1 MGKKLTPPD
10 ISSLPLDDQFAILLH
25 KKIMHKRGSAKR
37 QAKKYY
43 IDQYKKT
50 GVIPKPLI
58 LAAQGIMEGRQCS
71 GRPRS
76 LDSAVKKRFIEMV
89 KASSDLHDS
98 RFLFITR
105 NARKVTN
112 YHKWLQEDFQQK
124 ISLSALRRCVKKEK
138 LQFYLNKPDFEDDQL
153 PDTYFNPQAVFD
165 LIQLDGCFFHYL
177 KIRDDQGKWRKPL
190 VMEYFDTGSR
200 YMFVLEAYFSES
212 NENSV
217 ELFSR
222 FLLSTD
228 FADKK
233 IRIRPD
239 NAKGFLNLKRPIQEL
254 NLKYSMPDR
263 FYLAPDFARVN
274 APKHK
279 VHLESSHRS
288 LHDFEI
294 SVIRRFEDKIIK
306 TEPAVTFKNNRPQ
319 KITVTYLDIDMRQL
333 RQSQMIQAYR
343 RQHNEGSHRFSV
355 KGKVLRWIPKEKF
368 QQYLQTVPTIAF
380 KAQHVHNFIKYGF
393 VKKKTTVSKKA
404 HITFNNQ
411 SYVVVEKEKF
421 SRQSSTKVV
430 VSQYDAK
437 LLIFENKPD
446 GIYLA
451 DALCQGPSKKPKFNQ
466 NKDRIKLSEID
477 RIIFF
482 LQEKNMS
489 VHIKTLIKCYRQ
501 GLTFKM
507 AKQIYDKNRRK
518 YHQYN
523 RLPES
528 KKQMARFNAFIMD
541 CQRYQRKDQN
551 TIYAQPQGE

>member
-1 MGKKLTPPD
+1 MEKKLTHTD

-43 IDQYKKT
+43 IDQYNKT

-58 LAAQGIMEGRQCS
+58 LAGQGMMEGRQCS
-71 GRPRS
+71 GRPRA
-76 LDSAVKKRFIEMV
+76 LDSQVKKRFIEMV
-89 KASSDLHDS
+89 KASSDPDDS

-105 NARKVTN
+105 NARKVTS

-124 ISLSALRRCVKKEK
+124 ISLSALRRCVKNEK
-138 LQFYLNKPDFEDDQL
+138 LQFYLKKPDFEDDQL
-153 PDTYFNPQAVFD
+153 PDTYFNPEAVFD
-165 LIQLDGCFFHYL
+165 LIQVDGCFFHYL

-190 VMEYFDTGSR
+190 VMEYYDTGSR
-200 YMFVLEAYFSES
+200 YMFALQAYFSES

-239 NAKGFLNLKRPIQEL
+239 NAKGFVNLKRPIREL
-254 NLKYSMPDR
+254 NLKYSMPER
-263 FYLAPDFARVN
+263 FYLAPDFAGVN

-294 SVIRRFEDKIIK
+294 SIIRSFEDKIIK
-306 TEPAVTFKNNRPQ
+306 TEAGFIFKNKKPQ

-355 KGKVLRWIPKEKF
+355 KGKVLRWVPKEKF
-368 QQYLQTVPTIAF
+368 QQYMQTVPTITF
-380 KAQHVHNFIKYGF
+380 QAQHVQDFMKYGF
-393 VKKKTTVSKKA
+393 VKKNASVSKNG
-404 HITFNNQ
+404 HITFNKQ
-411 SYVVVEKEKF
+411 TYVVVEKEKF
-421 SRQSSTKVV
+421 SRRTSTKVV
-430 VSQYDAK
+430 VSEYDDK
-437 LLIFENKPD
+437 LLIFENQPD

-451 DALCQGPSKKPKFNQ
+451 EALCQGPSEKPKFNP
-466 NKDRIKLSEID
+466 NKDRFKSSEID
-477 RIIFF
+477 RIIFL
-482 LQEKNMS
+482 LQENNMS
-489 VHIKTLIKCYRQ
+489 VQIKTLIQCYRK

-507 AKQIYDKNRRK
+507 AKQIYDQNHSK

-528 KKQMARFNAFIMD
+528 KKAIARFNAFIMD
-541 CQRYQRKDQN
+541 CQRYQR
-551 TIYAQPQGE
+551 

>member
-1 MGKKLTPPD
+1 MGKKLTLPD

-58 LAAQGIMEGRQCS
+58 LAGHGIMEGRQCS

-76 LDSAVKKRFIEMV
+76 LDSAVQKRFIEMV
-89 KASSDLHDS
+89 IASSDPDDS

-105 NARKVTN
+105 NARKVTS
-112 YHKWLQEDFQQK
+112 YHKWLQEDFQQN
-124 ISLSALRRCVKKEK
+124 ISLSALRRCVKNEK
-138 LQFYLNKPDFEDDQL
+138 LHYYLKKPDFEDDQL
-153 PDTYFNPQAVFD
+153 PDTYFNPEQVFD
-165 LIQLDGCFFHYL
+165 LIQVDGCFFHYL

-200 YMFVLEAYFSES
+200 YMFVLEAYFAES

-217 ELFSR
+217 ALFTR

-254 NLKYSMPDR
+254 NLKYSMPHR
-263 FYLAPDFARVN
+263 FYLAPDFAGVN

-294 SVIRRFEDKIIK
+294 SIIRRFEDKILK
-306 TEPAVTFKNNRPQ
+306 TEPALIFKNKKPQ

-333 RQSQMIQAYR
+333 RQSKMIEVYR
-343 RQHNEGSHRFSV
+343 RQHNEGSHRFLV
-355 KGKVLRWIPKEKF
+355 KGKVLSWIPKEKF
-368 QQYLQTVPTIAF
+368 QQYMQTLPTIAF
-380 KAQHVHNFIKYGF
+380 EAEHVQEFMKYGF
-393 VKKKTTVSKKA
+393 VKKKATVSKKG

-411 SYVVVEKEKF
+411 TYVVVEKEKF
-421 SRQSSTKVV
+421 SRQTSTKVV
-430 VSQYDAK
+430 VSEYDGK

-451 DALCQGPSKKPKFNQ
+451 EALCQGPSEKPKFNQ
-466 NKDRIKLSEID
+466 NQDKIKSSEID

-489 VHIKTLIKCYRQ
+489 VHIKTLIKCYRK
-501 GLTFKM
+501 GLSFKM
-507 AKQIYDKNRRK
+507 AKQIYDQNRRK

-528 KKQMARFNAFIMD
+528 KKQIARFNVFIMD
-541 CQRYQRKDQN
+541 CQRYQRQDQN

>member
-1 MGKKLTPPD
+1 MT
-10 ISSLPLDDQFAILLH
+10 
-25 KKIMHKRGSAKR
+25 
-37 QAKKYY
+37 
-43 IDQYKKT
+43 
-50 GVIPKPLI
+50 
-58 LAAQGIMEGRQCS
+58 
-71 GRPRS
+71 
-76 LDSAVKKRFIEMV
+76 
-89 KASSDLHDS
+89 
-98 RFLFITR
+98 
-105 NARKVTN
+105 
-112 YHKWLQEDFQQK
+112 
-124 ISLSALRRCVKKEK
+124 
-138 LQFYLNKPDFEDDQL
+138 
-153 PDTYFNPQAVFD
+153 
-165 LIQLDGCFFHYL
+165 
-177 KIRDDQGKWRKPL
+177 KPL

-200 YMFVLEAYFSES
+200 YMFVLEAYFAES

-217 ELFSR
+217 ALFTR

-254 NLKYSMPDR
+254 NLKYSMPHR
-263 FYLAPDFARVN
+263 FYLAPDFAGVN

-294 SVIRRFEDKIIK
+294 SIIRRFEDKILK
-306 TEPAVTFKNNRPQ
+306 TEPALIFKNKKPQ

-333 RQSQMIQAYR
+333 RQSKMIEVYR
-343 RQHNEGSHRFSV
+343 RQHNEGSHRFLV
-355 KGKVLRWIPKEKF
+355 KGKVLSWIPKEKF
-368 QQYLQTVPTIAF
+368 QQYMQTLPTIAF
-380 KAQHVHNFIKYGF
+380 EAEHVQEFMKYGF
-393 VKKKTTVSKKA
+393 VKKKATVSKKG

-411 SYVVVEKEKF
+411 TYVVVEKEKF
-421 SRQSSTKVV
+421 SRQTSTKVV
-430 VSQYDAK
+430 VSEYDGK

-451 DALCQGPSKKPKFNQ
+451 EALCQGPSEKPKFNQ
-466 NKDRIKLSEID
+466 NQDKIKSSEID

-489 VHIKTLIKCYRQ
+489 VHIKTLIKCYRK
-501 GLTFKM
+501 GLSFKM
-507 AKQIYDKNRRK
+507 AKQIYDQNRRK

-528 KKQMARFNAFIMD
+528 KKQIARFNVFIMD
-541 CQRYQRKDQN
+541 CQRYQRQDQN

>member
-1 MGKKLTPPD
+1 MGKKLTVPD

-25 KKIMHKRGSAKR
+25 KKIMHKHGSAKR

-58 LAAQGIMEGRQCS
+58 LAGQGIMEGRQCS

-89 KASSDLHDS
+89 IASSDPDDS

-105 NARKVTN
+105 NARKVTS
-112 YHKWLQEDFQQK
+112 YHKWLQEDFHQN
-124 ISLSALRRCVKKEK
+124 ISLSALRRCVKNEK
-138 LQFYLNKPDFEDDQL
+138 LHYYLKKPDFEDDPL
-153 PDTYFNPQAVFD
+153 SDTYFNPREVFD
-165 LIQLDGCFFHYL
+165 LIQVDGCFFHYL
-177 KIRDDQGKWRKPL
+177 KIRDEHGKWRKPL

-200 YMFVLEAYFSES
+200 YMFVLEAYFAES

-217 ELFSR
+217 ALFAC

-239 NAKGFLNLKRPIQEL
+239 NAKGFLNLKRPIREL
-254 NLKYSMPDR
+254 NLKYSMPER
-263 FYLAPDFARVN
+263 FYLAPDFSGVN

-294 SVIRRFEDKIIK
+294 SIIRRFEDKIIK
-306 TEPAVTFKNNRPQ
+306 TEPGFIFKNKKPQ
-319 KITVTYLDIDMRQL
+319 KITVTYLDIDMQQL
-333 RQSQMIQAYR
+333 RDSKMIQAYR
-343 RQHNEGSHRFSV
+343 RQHNESSHRFSV
-355 KGKVLRWIPKEKF
+355 KGKVSRWIPKEKF
-368 QQYLQTVPTIAF
+368 QQYMQTVPTIAF
-380 KAQHVHNFIKYGF
+380 EAEHVLEFMKYGF
-393 VKKKTTVSKKA
+393 VKKNATVSKKG
-404 HITFNNQ
+404 HITLNNQ
-411 SYVVVEKEKF
+411 TYVVVQKEKF
-421 SRQSSTKVV
+421 SRQTSTAVV
-430 VSQYDAK
+430 VSEYDGK

-451 DALCQGPSKKPKFNQ
+451 EALCQGPSKKPKFNP
-466 NKDRIKLSEID
+466 NKDRIPSSEID

-482 LQEKNMS
+482 LQEKRMS
-489 VHIKTLIKCYRQ
+489 VHNKTLIKCYRQ
-501 GLTFKM
+501 GLSFKM
-507 AKQIYDKNRRK
+507 VTQIYDQNRRK
-518 YHQYN
+518 YHQYD
-523 RLPES
+523 RLPKP
-528 KKQMARFNAFIMD
+528 KKEIARFNAFIMD
-541 CQRYQRKDQN
+541 CHRYQRKDHHSV
-551 TIYAQPQGE
+551 